1 MDLTTLFN
9 DLESKGFAVQT
20 SRGYLPNGKFG
31 VKIMGISLETTTP
44 SEDSGKKPVDFVK
57 FDLEAVE
64 PAGNSGQ
71 STNISFFAWSGA
83 DDKGPEKNM
92 TYGFWSLYQ
101 TALALSQHGYFKL
114 PKSALTDSD
123 KFIEALT
130 GKANEHLTDKVF
142 YVERKKGK
150 NSNYANTNYLCLEKE
165 EAGELGAYPDDTQLE
180 AENVA
185 STSIPSDDENPFA
198 REVKDDNAKTSTTAT
213 DDDWI

>member
-44 SEDSGKKPVDFVK
+44 ADDSGKKPVDFVK

-64 PAGNSGQ
+64 PTENSGQ
-71 STNISFFAWSGA
+71 STNISFFAWSGTE
-83 DDKGPEKNM
+83 DKGPQKNM

-180 AENVA
+180 AEKVA
-185 STSIPSDDENPFA
+185 SVSVPSDNENPFA
-198 REVKDDNAKTSTTAT
+198 REVKDDTTGTNATS